1 MFGFSGPL
9 RVTNVLDPAR
19 SVAAASMAIGV
30 HATATLSEYTG
41 PVHGVTVVLTPL
53 AAYRL
58 ATVPMA
64 SFACRTVDLAELLG
78 ARLRTF
84 VRRLA
89 ECPDWHSRFAMLD
102 RLLAVRLFSGPAL
115 SPQIDW
121 AWRTL
126 LRTAGR
132 YPVRQLAD
140 EAGWSHRQLER
151 RFLQQVGLPPKSL
164 AQVIRLQAALRHHR
178 LGLTWADA
186 AGAAG
191 YHDQAHFTRSFKALI
206 GCTPGRFSAITAEAK
221 EHGPLDAPPDDAV
234 PASLYATTGPFQT
247 RRAGD
252 TCAASPGG

>member
-9 RVTNVLDPAR
+9 HVTSVLDPAR
-19 SVAAASMAIGV
+19 SVAATSMVIGV

-41 PVHGVTVVLTPL
+41 PVHGVTVILTPL

-64 SFACRTVDLAELLG
+64 GFACRTVDLADLLG
-78 ARLRTF
+78 ARLRAF
-84 VRRLA
+84 VHRLA
-89 ECPDWHSRFAMLD
+89 EYPDWHSRFAMLD
-102 RLLAVRLFSGPAL
+102 RLLAVRLFSGPAF

-132 YPVRQLAD
+132 TPVGQLAN
-140 EAGWSHRQLER
+140 EAGWSRRQLER

-178 LGLTWADA
+178 RGLTWADV
-186 AGAAG
+186 AGTAG
-191 YHDQAHFTRSFKALI
+191 YHDQAHFTRSFKAMI
-206 GCTPGRFSAITAEAK
+206 GCTPGQFSAIWADTK
-221 EHGPLDAPPDDAV
+221 DHGPLDVLPDAI
-234 PASLYATTGPFQT
+234 PASLYASTGPFQT
-247 RRAGD
+247 GKAGD